1 MRHFLGLL
9 SPVAPTTTE
18 SVGVPNYI
26 KDTGI
31 TSLRSEFFDI
41 LNGITA
47 VNNGDI
53 SDPYEVALATYIG
66 KNPGKLIYTVAR
78 EDKQTS
84 VIIKNTDKL
93 KNWGIKNADLIK
105 TYGEVAY
112 IFAPQIGD
120 FNAGTYNW
128 IKAAGLIESKS
139 LEDYYTDIQVAEDK
153 QKYYD
158 IANQEKEILSTLSD
172 PELRANVIKA
182 ATQQRSA
189 LKANNPLLNS
199 ELIGSGNEIGNE
211 SVMLES
217 LEQLISDPSADVRPA
232 TRQKLMMAIKMV
244 REFIAFSTDPELK
257 NVENISQ
264 LKRERKMQIEA
275 NLNELMV
282 GDLYVTEANRA
293 IFKSILGFYSR
304 DSYYVYR
311 ELK

>member
-9 SPVAPTTTE
+9 SPVAPTTME
-18 SVGVPNYI
+18 SVGVPDYI

-31 TSLRSEFFDI
+31 TTLRSEFFDI

-47 VNNGDI
+47 INNGDI

-84 VIIKNTDKL
+84 VLIKNTDKL

-158 IANQEKEILSTLSD
+158 IARQQKDILNNLSD

-182 ATQQRSA
+182 AEQQRAA

-211 SVMLES
+211 SVMLNS
-217 LEQLISDPSADVRPA
+217 LEQLISNPKTDVRPA
-232 TRQKLMMAIKMV
+232 TRQKLMMAIKMI
-244 REFIAFSTDPELK
+244 REFVAFSTDPELK
-257 NVENISQ
+257 NVENIAQ
-264 LKRERKMQIEA
+264 LKRERKEQIEA

-304 DSYYVYR
+304 ESYYVYK